1 MFQTPVLVVLL
12 LALSSLAYYVGRK
25 RAFSVAQ
32 GRIRNLHSLP
42 AYYGFYTAIWS
53 ALPALLVIG
62 LWVALQDKIVTS
74 MVVAA
79 LPEEIRQTGADRLTL
94 VVNDIKNL
102 VAGNITSQEPSP
114 AILAAAER
122 YKELRSFGH
131 GALFAVALSLAV
143 LGGWITLLRIK
154 PHHRARNAVET
165 TILWVLI
172 ACSAIAILTTVGI
185 VLSVLFESI
194 RFFQAVPVTEFLF
207 GLNWSPQTAI
217 RADQVGSSGAFGAV
231 PLFAGTLLIT
241 LIAMLVAVPV
251 GLMSAIY
258 LAEYAGPKLRA
269 TAKPLLEVLAGI
281 PTVVYGFFA
290 ALIVAPFIRDSGGMF
305 GLDIASE
312 SALAAGLV
320 MGIMIIPFV
329 SSLSDDVINAVPQSL
344 RDGAYGMGA
353 TQSETVRKVI
363 FPAALPGIVGAI
375 LLAVSRA
382 VGETM
387 IVVMAAGL
395 AANLTANPFEAVT
408 TVTVQIVT
416 LLIGDQ
422 EFDSPK
428 TLAAFALGLVLFVIT
443 LILNVAALYIV
454 RKYREQYD

>member
-1 MFQTPVLVVLL
+1 MTQLPLLLVLL
-12 LALSSLAYYVGRK
+12 LTLSALAYHVGRK
-25 RAFSVAQ
+25 RAFAVAG

-42 AYYGFYTAIWS
+42 AYYGLYAALWA
-53 ALPALLVIG
+53 ALPALVLCAGWSAAEDTVITQ
-62 LWVALQDKIVTS
+62 A
-74 MVVAA
+74 VVAA
-79 LPEEIRQTGADRLTL
+79 LPEQMRQLEPSRLNL
-94 VVNDIKNL
+94 VMNDVRNL
-102 VAGNITSQEPSP
+102 VAGNIASSEPDA
-114 AILAAAER
+114 AILAAADR
-122 YKELRSFGH
+122 FRELQSLSRMT
-131 GALFAVALSLAV
+131 LFALALSLAT
-143 LGGWITLLRIK
+143 LGAWFGLARIH
-154 PHHRARNAVET
+154 PQHRSRNAVERA
-165 TILWVLI
+165 LKWGLI
-172 ACSAIAILTTVGI
+172 GCSLIAILTTVGI

-194 RFFQAVPVTEFLF
+194 RFFQAVPVTDFLF
-207 GLNWSPQTAI
+207 GLDWSPQIAI
-217 RADQVGSSGAFGAV
+217 RADQAGSSGAFGAV

-241 LIAMLVAVPV
+241 LIAMLVAVPL
-251 GLMSAIY
+251 GLLSAIY
-258 LAEYAGPKLRA
+258 MAEYASPRVRA
-269 TAKPLLEVLAGI
+269 VGKPLLEVLAGI

-290 ALIVAPFIRDSGGMF
+290 ALTVAPFIRDLGAAV

-320 MGIMIIPFV
+320 MGVMIIPFV

-353 TQSETVRKVI
+353 TQSETIRRVI
-363 FPAALPGIVGAI
+363 FPAALPGIIGAV

-382 VGETM
+382 IGETM

-395 AANLTANPFEAVT
+395 AANLTANPFQAVT

-428 TLAAFALGLVLFVIT
+428 TLAAFALGLLLFFVT
-443 LILNVAALYIV
+443 LALNVVALYIV